1 MLEGI
6 IRVTG
11 NRGIDSN
18 PSGVDIIVSVSD
30 AVPET
35 LFLDEAYTVRVLIN
49 LLSNAVK
56 FTEAGYILLTL
67 DINEQKLVFK
77 CTDTGSGIP
86 ARFRKSLFE
95 PYRQADSS
103 LTRLHQGTGLG
114 QSLVI
119 LHPSEL
125 R

>member
-1 MLEGI
+1 M
-6 IRVTG
+6 TG
-11 NRGIDSN
+11 NRGIDSSA
-18 PSGVDIIVSVSD
+18 SGVDIIVSVSD

-67 DINEQKLVFK
+67 DIKEQELVFK
-77 CTDTGSGIP
+77 VTDTGIGIP

-114 QSLVI
+114 
-119 LHPSEL
+119 
-125 R
+125 